1 MPTRVG
7 GAIAFTFTGDYMK
20 YSIEVLDETTK
31 LVSIIEQ
38 QLDCSFDEACEVMRT
53 VFRKINNDEIQVD
66 NSLKLL
72 LPDFLQE
79 VRDADATP
87 N

>member
-1 MPTRVG
+1 
-7 GAIAFTFTGDYMK
+7 
-20 YSIEVLDETTK
+20 
-31 LVSIIEQ
+31 
-38 QLDCSFDEACEVMRT
+38 MRT

-87 N
+87 TNNFS